1 MGVTPPSP
9 AQIPRGQTT
18 GNAKAMPNTTTW
30 QLKSLMLFIAF
41 AALFLTIAC
50 GKYAGAERVI
60 IDRITPSAPC
70 GDDTSLTVSAEFD
83 GIEGAIGKE
92 MILPSMDK
100 EQIYEAKK
108 RDEERR
114 MSAWRK
120 AVDARAER
128 LRPEEERVREIVNR
142 YRDRI
147 EKQYVTSKGG
157 HVHGYGV
164 TTLNN
169 EKGEPTDKFVLEID
183 VTEYIDQSTLPP
195 EDRIPDCMEGVE
207 VHYRIRPIMTI
218 E

>member
-1 MGVTPPSP
+1 MPH
-9 AQIPRGQTT
+9 TT
-18 GNAKAMPNTTTW
+18 NW
-30 QLKSLMLFIAF
+30 QLKALTLLAAV
-41 AALFLTIAC
+41 AALSLATAC
-50 GKYAGAERVI
+50 NNNAGAERVI

-70 GDDTSLTVSAEFD
+70 GDDTPLTVSAEFD

-100 EQIYEAKK
+100 DQIYEAKK
-108 RDEERR
+108 RDEQRR

-128 LRPEEERVREIVNR
+128 LRPEEERVREIVSK

-147 EKQYVTSKGG
+147 EKQYVTSTGG

-164 TTLNN
+164 TTLND

-183 VTEYIDQSTLPP
+183 ATEYIDQSTLPP